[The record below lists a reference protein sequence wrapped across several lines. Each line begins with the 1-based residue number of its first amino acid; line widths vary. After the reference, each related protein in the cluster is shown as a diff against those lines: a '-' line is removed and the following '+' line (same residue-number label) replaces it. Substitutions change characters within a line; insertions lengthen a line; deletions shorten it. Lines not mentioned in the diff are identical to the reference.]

1 MVVVVDCAIRP
12 HLRQPL
18 QPLLHLLLRLLQAA
32 QEVRRPFPMYLSTS
46 YAWHDMYTCAFF

>member
-12 HLRQPL
+12 HLRRPL